1 MPFIIKTL
9 NFTISFVV
17 LWSFNL
23 SSNNLFAQNVANNEF
38 LIQIKDHKFV
48 PSTINVS
55 ANNNFKLIIENLD
68 KTLEEFESD
77 DLKKEKLIPSGKKI
91 TISVNALKAGE
102 YKFYG
107 DFHQKTAQGKI
118 IVK

>member
-1 MPFIIKTL
+1 MKKLFAITAL
-9 NFTISFVV
+9 SFV
-17 LWSFNL
+17 LASQAL
-23 SSNNLFAQNVANNEF
+23 SADAEYLV
-38 LIQIKDHKFV
+38 QIKDHKFS
-48 PSTINVS
+48 PEQIEIP
-55 ANNNFKLIIENLD
+55 ANKNFKLVIENLD

-77 DLKKEKLIPSGKKI
+77 DLHKEKLVNAGKKV
-91 TISVNALKAGE
+91 TIPVSALKAGE

>member
-1 MPFIIKTL
+1 MTYL
-9 NFTISFVV
+9 NFLEKTNMKKLLTGLVISCTIA
-17 LWSFNL
+17 
-23 SSNNLFAQNVANNEF
+23 SSALASDTEY
-38 LIQIKDHKFV
+38 LIQIKDHKFT
-48 PSTINVS
+48 PEQIEIP
-55 ANNNFKLIIENLD
+55 ANKNFKLVIENLD

-77 DLKKEKLIPSGKKI
+77 DLHKEKLVNAGKKV
-91 TISVNALKAGE
+91 TIPVNALKAGE